1 MPLCASFYEDVY
13 PTCLFAFTF
22 QSAPTN
28 NEIIALLW
36 ENKNVPCTK
45 CFMLSSINL
54 YNNPVEVSE
63 PVCRWGNWGLVVL
76 SALLTGLHINRYRKI
91 RIWHWVVLS
100 DSSACRPMSTRSFLG
115 NKTKSSFVESD
126 NFSGVNIRIIMDFK
140 PSISSCKPVEAGSII
155 PLI

>member
-1 MPLCASFYEDVY
+1 MTLCASFYEDVY

-22 QSAPTN
+22 QSVPTN

-63 PVCRWGNWGLVVL
+63 PVCRRGNWGLVAL
-76 SALLTGLHINRYRKI
+76 NALLTGSHINRYRKI
-91 RIWHWVVLS
+91 RIWPWMVPS
-100 DSSACRPMSTRSFLG
+100 DSSACRPMSTRSFLA
-115 NKTKSSFVESD
+115 NKTKSSFIESD
-126 NFSGVNIRIIMDFK
+126 NFSGVNIHIIMDFK